1 MAIQYEIQF
10 EQLPV
15 WGIVYDVRART
26 NDKRLLI
33 GKSSWNIHNVIYSRW
48 WQHLSIICQPKT
60 NQLWDHKKRVFS
72 LHGNDSY
79 NSING
84 EKSSMS
90 VKHTQRGRNSYFWK
104 TARKDRSRTIDSGK
118 KKKDI
123 FNCYYCTVVSILV
136 LVLFDLSHNIT
147 NM

>member
-1 MAIQYEIQF
+1 MAIQDEIQF

-15 WGIVYDVRART
+15 WCILYGVRARA

-48 WQHLSIICQPKT
+48 WQHLLITCQPKT
-60 NQLWDHKKRVFS
+60 NQLWDHRKRVFS

-84 EKSSMS
+84 EKSSMI
-90 VKHTQRGRNSYFWK
+90 VKHTQRGRNSYFRCGLEDGEK
-104 TARKDRSRTIDSGK
+104 RSIVHDRLGQEEEGLLQLLLLYSC
-118 KKKDI
+118 
-123 FNCYYCTVVSILV
+123 FNSSFSFIWSVS
-136 LVLFDLSHNIT
+136 
-147 NM
+147 